1 LIAAMRLVWMT
12 ALAVGLGEGAFAVAA
27 PVPGEHAWA
36 RDGAYVYRVRV
47 ESQEA
52 KYLPSLRGEVVYF
65 CRAANPHGFTLR
77 CHNFLTLQ
85 RHSNE
90 GRRFPPFGVFQLGW
104 KFFDGSNVGRVPRPP
119 VDVVFDTRGKR
130 LVRAGA
136 PARDFDLTDPSLLVV
151 HRFAP
156 KGTNE
161 WTVTEQVR
169 LVHEQRFVRAGEEG
183 FVRIKKTPLI
193 GTLRI
198 KYHRE
203 AEELAQ
209 SLILETPNTPGQ
221 PRIRLAGKGTTTFS
235 ASGIP
240 VKFSWEGKLT
250 DHNGQTERTLPV
262 TIHYELLTGNA
273 REKALRPAA
282 PTTRAERRPLNEGE
296 LPDIL
301 ENLPQRMTFRRA
313 LAVKRLAA
321 AEPSRNPVERAKA
334 AKGLAA
340 ALRDP
345 DPFLRADAARALA
358 NWGDP
363 ASVPPLIALL
373 KDSQTTARWAAI
385 DALGSLRDPRAIAPL
400 IAHLET
406 TRELFATANALAHLG
421 ARHPDAELQLAP
433 LFKSKNSVV
442 RLEVCRLLTV
452 FGTDLSKPALTKA
465 AADAN
470 KDVAQAAAVALEK
483 IRARGE

>member
-1 LIAAMRLVWMT
+1 MRLALVYGLVVGA
-12 ALAVGLGEGAFAVAA
+12 ALAMGWAEAAAV
-27 PVPGEHAWA
+27 PEEHAWE

-47 ESQEA
+47 DSKEA
-52 KYLPSLRGEVVYF
+52 KYLPSLRGEVVYL

-90 GRRFPPFGVFQLGW
+90 GRRFPPFGVFRLGW
-104 KFFDGSNVGRVPRPP
+104 KFFDGGSVGRVARPP

-156 KGTNE
+156 KNTNE

-169 LVHEQRFVRAGEEG
+169 LVHEQRFVRSGEEG
-183 FVRIKKTPLI
+183 FVRIKKTPLN

-198 KYHRE
+198 KYHH
-203 AEELAQ
+203 EEERLAQ
-209 SLILETPNTPGQ
+209 SFSLETPNKPGQ
-221 PRIRLAGKGTTTFS
+221 PRVHLVGKGTTTFS
-235 ASGIP
+235 ASGVP
-240 VKFSWEGKLT
+240 VNFSWEGTLT
-250 DHNGQTERTLPV
+250 DHNGEREHTVPV
-262 TIHYELLTGNA
+262 TISYELLTGDD

-282 PTTRAERRPLNEGE
+282 PATRAERRPLDEGE
-296 LPDIL
+296 LPNIL
-301 ENLPQRMTFRRA
+301 ASLPQRTTFRRA
-313 LAVKRLAA
+313 LAVIRLAA
-321 AEPSRNPVERAKA
+321 AEPSPKPADRAKIVE
-334 AKGLAA
+334 GLVA
-340 ALRDP
+340 ALSDP

-358 NWGDP
+358 NWGDA
-363 ASVPPLIALL
+363 ASVPPLIAAL
-373 KDSQTTARWAAI
+373 KDSQLTTRWAAI

-406 TRELFATANALAHLG
+406 TRELFATANALAYLG
-421 ARHPDAELQLAP
+421 ARHPDAEQQLAP

-452 FGTDLSKPALTKA
+452 FGTGQSKAALTKA
-465 AADAN
+465 KSDSN
-470 KDVAQAAAVALEK
+470 VDVAEAAAVALEK
-483 IRARGE
+483 IRAERE

>member
-1 LIAAMRLVWMT
+1 MGWLDGAMRL
-12 ALAVGLGEGAFAVAA
+12 ALGFGLVVGAMAVGLSTAA
-27 PVPGEHAWA
+27 PVPAKHAWA

-47 ESQEA
+47 DSQEA
-52 KYLPSLRGEVVYF
+52 KYLPSLRGEVIYL

-104 KFFDGSNVGRVPRPP
+104 KFFDGGSVGRVPRAP
-119 VDVVFDTRGKR
+119 VDVVFDMHGKR

-151 HRFAP
+151 HRLAP

-161 WTVTEQVR
+161 WSVTEQVR

-183 FVRIKKTPLI
+183 FVRIQKTPLI
-193 GTLRI
+193 GTLHI
-198 KYHRE
+198 KYKRE
-203 AEELAQ
+203 ATALAQ

-221 PRIRLAGKGTTTFS
+221 PRVRLTGKGITTFS
-235 ASGIP
+235 AAGIP
-240 VKFSWEGKLT
+240 VNFSWEGKLT
-250 DHNGQTERTLPV
+250 NHNGEAERTVPV
-262 TIHYELLTGNA
+262 TISYELLTGDA

-282 PTTRAERRPLNEGE
+282 PATRSERRPLNKGE

-301 ENLPQRMTFRRA
+301 VSLPQRMTFRRA
-313 LAVKRLAA
+313 LAVMRLAA
-321 AEPSRNPVERAKA
+321 AEPAKKPADRAKA
-334 AKGLAA
+334 AEGLVA
-340 ALRDP
+340 ALSDP

-358 NWGDP
+358 NWGD
-363 ASVPPLIALL
+363 ASSVPPLIAVL
-373 KDSQTTARWAAI
+373 KDSQLTARWAAI

-400 IAHLET
+400 IAHLKT

-421 ARHPDAELQLAP
+421 VRHPDAEMQLAP
-433 LFKSKNSVV
+433 LFKNKNSVV
-442 RLEVCRLLTV
+442 GWRCVGC
-452 FGTDLSKPALTKA
+452 
-465 AADAN
+465 
-470 KDVAQAAAVALEK
+470 
-483 IRARGE
+483 

>member
-1 LIAAMRLVWMT
+1 MVFFRDCGGCGHGAFNNFHFAVRANNGLIAAMRLVWMT

-52 KYLPSLRGEVVYF
+52 KYLPSLRGEVVYL

-104 KFFDGSNVGRVPRPP
+104 KFFDGSSVGRVPRPP

-262 TIHYELLTGNA
+262 TIHYELLTGKHPFGDAYHKCVSERDFA
-273 REKALRPAA
+273 RLNYTPAYRINPLVPVWLDGAIHRALSIDPALRYPALSEFA
-282 PTTRAERRPLNEGE
+282 QDIQRPNPAYESARPL
-296 LPDIL
+296 
-301 ENLPQRMTFRRA
+301 F
-313 LAVKRLAA
+313 
-321 AEPSRNPVERAKA
+321 
-334 AKGLAA
+334 
-340 ALRDP
+340 
-345 DPFLRADAARALA
+345 
-358 NWGDP
+358 
-363 ASVPPLIALL
+363 
-373 KDSQTTARWAAI
+373 
-385 DALGSLRDPRAIAPL
+385 
-400 IAHLET
+400 
-406 TRELFATANALAHLG
+406 ANAS
-421 ARHPDAELQLAP
+421 R
-433 LFKSKNSVV
+433 SVWFWQMV
-442 RLEVCRLLTV
+442 AGGLLLVNLVTLLV
-452 FGTDLSKPALTKA
+452 LL
-465 AADAN
+465 
-470 KDVAQAAAVALEK
+470 
-483 IRARGE
+483 